1 MNKAL
6 PSQSLHSNDSNP
18 LGTTVTQTYV
28 DNPASLW
35 WFQFSLCI
43 HKHMKSSHKIKL
55 VCTVYKL
62 WKSPFPEVKR
72 YAINWNKVNY
82 NTHSSKLKHIFLNN
96 QRTLNE
102 KKSLHHHPPPPTL
115 PKKRKVFTWEGFV
128 TWWRNSAPVW
138 SSPPGTVQGQPLTLP
153 CQDWRF
159 QLQPV
164 TYTSTC
170 TK

>member
-1 MNKAL
+1 MNKVL

-43 HKHMKSSHKIKL
+43 HTYMKSSHKIKL

-62 WKSPFPEVKR
+62 WKPLFQEVKR
-72 YAINWNKVNY
+72 YAINWNKVIY
-82 NTHSSKLKHIFLNN
+82 NTHSSKSTYFYTTRALLMRKNLYIPL
-96 QRTLNE
+96 
-102 KKSLHHHPPPPTL
+102 PTL